1 VQVTALVERADHVC
15 VRYRLAAFMPALAA
29 GGIALELVEFPKSL
43 LTRLK
48 LYQSLAA
55 SDAVVLQ
62 RTLLNRFE
70 LGVLRKHAKRLIF
83 DFDDA
88 VWRRDSYAKSPHS
101 AKRRRRFDGMLG
113 NVDMAFAGNAFL
125 AERASRH
132 CADVHV
138 VPTCVEV
145 GNNQWSDHPSP
156 PTPLPQSRE
165 RGAGAGDALDMVWV
179 GSSSTLRSL
188 EVIRPALQA
197 LGRTMPHLRLKLICD
212 RFTTFDHLPV
222 NNVTWNET
230 TESSEI
236 ASSHIGI
243 AVMPDDDWS
252 RGKCGLKVLQYMAA
266 GLPVVANRVGVHD
279 TMITPGVNGFLADT
293 PEEWS
298 TAITALQDASLRKRL
313 GEAGRALVRKHYS
326 IECGVALWLQSLRPA
341 AWRVA
346 C

>member
-1 VQVTALVERADHVC
+1 
-15 VRYRLAAFMPALAA
+15 
-29 GGIALELVEFPKSL
+29 
-43 LTRLK
+43 
-48 LYQSLAA
+48 
-55 SDAVVLQ
+55 
-62 RTLLNRFE
+62 
-70 LGVLRKHAKRLIF
+70 
-83 DFDDA
+83 
-88 VWRRDSYAKSPHS
+88 
-101 AKRRRRFDGMLG
+101 
-113 NVDMAFAGNAFL
+113 
-125 AERASRH
+125 
-132 CADVHV
+132 
-138 VPTCVEV
+138 
-145 GNNQWSDHPSP
+145 
-156 PTPLPQSRE
+156 
-165 RGAGAGDALDMVWV
+165 
-179 GSSSTLRSL
+179 
-188 EVIRPALQA
+188 
-197 LGRTMPHLRLKLICD
+197 MPHLRLKLICD